1 MNQVA
6 RMIHSDFLSALA
18 NFDNFDPT
26 DPSSLIPLLVG
37 AVVAFVGGFLLCK
50 LLRCLCCRRSRRGNG
65 REPDGGRRTSSLG
78 IEMRGGGVGK
88 TPSSWLTMRSA
99 RSFHQLDDSDGK
111 SIGDVLVE

>member
-1 MNQVA
+1 LGF
-6 RMIHSDFLSALA
+6 DLSALA

-26 DPSSLIPLLVG
+26 DPSSFIPLVVG
-37 AVVAFVGGFLLCK
+37 AVVACVGGFLFYA
-50 LLRCLCCRRSRRGNG
+50 LLRRLCCRRSRRRTG
-65 REPDGGRRTSSLG
+65 REPDGGRRTSTLG